1 MHFYKGGESY
11 MNIKSIVRVAT
22 TGTALL
28 IAPLSTFAQGL
39 QPAIP
44 FANTA
49 RGGLIPSVL
58 NIVNGL
64 LVVAGIAASIY
75 LVVGGVRYITSQGEE
90 SATEQAKN
98 TILYALI
105 GLIVIGLSAALV
117 NFIIG
122 TVAQA

>member
-1 MHFYKGGESY
+1 
-11 MNIKSIVRVAT
+11 MNKLIVRVGASI
-22 TGTALL
+22 AAAAAPL
-28 IAPLSTFAQGL
+28 IAFAQGL

-90 SATEQAKN
+90 GETEKAKN

-105 GLIVIGLSAALV
+105 GLIVIALSAAIV
-117 NFIIG
+117 NFIIN
-122 TVAQA
+122 TVAVA

>member
-1 MHFYKGGESY
+1 
-11 MNIKSIVRVAT
+11 MNKTIVRILAN
-22 TGTALL
+22 TAAAA
-28 IAPLSTFAQGL
+28 APLVAFAQGL

-64 LVVAGIAASIY
+64 LVVAGIAASVY

-90 SATEQAKN
+90 GQTEQAKN

-105 GLIVIGLSAALV
+105 GLIVIGLSAAIV
-117 NFIIG
+117 NFIIN
-122 TVAQA
+122 TVSVA

>member
-1 MHFYKGGESY
+1 
-11 MNIKSIVRVAT
+11 MNLKSIVRVV
-22 TGTALL
+22 TGALTL
-28 IAPLSTFAQGL
+28 ALTPIVVFAQGL

-75 LVVGGVRYITSQGEE
+75 LVIGGIRYITSQGEE
-90 SATEQAKN
+90 GETEKAKN

-105 GLIVIGLSAALV
+105 GLIVIGISAALV

-122 TVAQA
+122 TVAVS

>member
-1 MHFYKGGESY
+1 MSL
-11 MNIKSIVRVAT
+11 KSIFASIASFLLVPYVA
-22 TGTALL
+22 L
-28 IAPLSTFAQGL
+28 AQGL

-75 LVVGGVRYITSQGEE
+75 LVMGGIRYITSQGEE
-90 SATEQAKN
+90 DQTEQAKN

-105 GLIVIGLSAALV
+105 GLIVIGLSAAIV

-122 TVAQA
+122 TVAVA

>member
-1 MHFYKGGESY
+1 MYKGGESY
-11 MNIKSIVRVAT
+11 MNFKLINE
-22 TGTALL
+22 AL
-28 IAPLSTFAQGL
+28 AQGL

-44 FANTA
+44 FSNTA

-75 LVVGGVRYITSQGEE
+75 LVIGGIRYITSQGE
-90 SATEQAKN
+90 SDQTEQAKS

-122 TVAQA
+122 TVAVA

>member
-1 MHFYKGGESY
+1 
-11 MNIKSIVRVAT
+11 MNIKSIVRVVTSAS
-22 TGTALL
+22 ALL
-28 IAPLSTFAQGL
+28 LAPLSTFAQGL

-75 LVVGGVRYITSQGEE
+75 LVMGGIRYITSQGEE
-90 SATEQAKN
+90 GQTEQAKN

-105 GLIVIGLSAALV
+105 GLIVIGLSAAIV

-122 TVAQA
+122 TIAVA

>member
-1 MHFYKGGESY
+1 
-11 MNIKSIVRVAT
+11 MNIIKE
-22 TGTALL
+22 AL
-28 IAPLSTFAQGL
+28 AQGL

-49 RGGLIPSVL
+49 DGGLIPSVL

-64 LVVAGIAASIY
+64 LVVAGIVASIY
-75 LVVGGVRYITSQGEE
+75 LVMGGIRYITSQGE
-90 SATEQAKN
+90 SDQTEQAKN
-98 TILYALI
+98 TILYAMI

-122 TVAQA
+122 TVAIS

>member
-1 MHFYKGGESY
+1 
-11 MNIKSIVRVAT
+11 MNLKSIVRVAT
-22 TGTALL
+22 GALT
-28 IAPLSTFAQGL
+28 IALTPIVVFAQGL

-64 LVVAGIAASIY
+64 LVVAGIAASVY
-75 LVVGGVRYITSQGEE
+75 LVVGGIRYITSQGE
-90 SATEQAKN
+90 SDQVDQAKN

-105 GLIVIGLSAALV
+105 GLIVIGVSAALV
-117 NFIIG
+117 NFIIN
-122 TVAQA
+122 TVAVA

>member
-1 MHFYKGGESY
+1 
-11 MNIKSIVRVAT
+11 MNKLIVRVGASII
-22 TGTALL
+22 AAAAPL
-28 IAPLSTFAQGL
+28 IAFAQGL

-90 SATEQAKN
+90 GETEKAKN

-105 GLIVIGLSAALV
+105 GLIVIALSAAIV
-117 NFIIG
+117 NFIIS

>member
-1 MHFYKGGESY
+1 
-11 MNIKSIVRVAT
+11 MNKLIVRVGASI
-22 TGTALL
+22 AAAV
-28 IAPLSTFAQGL
+28 APLVAFAQGL

-90 SATEQAKN
+90 GETEKAKN

-105 GLIVIGLSAALV
+105 GLIVIALSAAIV
-117 NFIIG
+117 NFIIN
-122 TVAQA
+122 TVAVA

>member
-1 MHFYKGGESY
+1 
-11 MNIKSIVRVAT
+11 MNKKSIAAAVVSLLAVPFT
-22 TGTALL
+22 TL
-28 IAPLSTFAQGL
+28 AQGL

-49 RGGLIPSVL
+49 AGGLIPSVL

-75 LVVGGVRYITSQGEE
+75 LVMGGVRYITSQGDDGQ
-90 SATEQAKN
+90 TEQAKN
-98 TILYALI
+98 TILYAMI
-105 GLIVIGLSAALV
+105 GLIVIGLSAAVV

-122 TVAQA
+122 TVAVA